1 VSIGDTLAD
10 PENPVAL
17 PRITVDEPTMMMIF
31 RVNDGPL
38 AGREGK
44 YVTSRNL
51 RERLYREA
59 YRNVSIRV
67 EDTET
72 PDAFRVVG
80 RGELQLAVIIET
92 MRREGYELTASNP
105 EPITREVDGV
115 LHEPMELMV
124 CDVPEASVG
133 AVTER
138 LGPRKGRMTD
148 MSALRSGRTR
158 LTFRIPAP
166 R

>member
-1 VSIGDTLAD
+1 
-10 PENPVAL
+10 
-17 PRITVDEPTMMMIF
+17 MMMIF
-31 RVNDGPL
+31 KVNDGPL

-67 EDTET
+67 EETDT

-105 EPITREVDGV
+105 EPVTKDDRRRQ
-115 LHEPMELMV
+115 LHEPMELMF
-124 CDVPEASVG
+124 CDVPETAS
-133 AVTER
+133 AWSPSAS
-138 LGPRKGRMTD
+138 GPAR
-148 MSALRSGRTR
+148 A
-158 LTFRIPAP
+158 A
-166 R
+166 

>member
-1 VSIGDTLAD
+1 MREGDKVEPGKIVKLYGFSGLKRVEIADAGPGELVIVAGIEDVSIGDTIAD
-10 PENPVAL
+10 AGDARRRCPASRSTS
-17 PRITVDEPTMMMIF
+17 PRMMMIF

-38 AGREGK
+38 AGSEGK

-51 RERLYREA
+51 RERLYRES

-92 MRREGYELTASNP
+92 MRREGYELTASQ
-105 EPITREVDGV
+105 
-115 LHEPMELMV
+115 
-124 CDVPEASVG
+124 
-133 AVTER
+133 
-138 LGPRKGRMTD
+138 PRAGHQGGRRR
-148 MSALRSGRTR
+148 RSTSRWS
-158 LTFRIPAP
+158 
-166 R
+166 

>member
-1 VSIGDTLAD
+1 M
-10 PENPVAL
+10 N
-17 PRITVDEPTMMMIF
+17 F
-31 RVNDGPL
+31 KVNVGTINSL
-38 AGREGK
+38 EGK

-51 RERLYREA
+51 RERLQREA
-59 YRNVSIRV
+59 YRNVAISV
-67 EDTET
+67 QDTET

-105 EPITREVDGV
+105 EPITREVDGQI
-115 LHEPMELMV
+115 HEPMELMV

-148 MSALRSGRTR
+148 MSA
-158 LTFRIPAP
+158 
-166 R
+166 